1 MSFSYQ
7 DFLRWEETDY
17 DSINV
22 KRIYIDIAEDL
33 IAGILLSQIVYWHLP
48 SKRDGNSKLK
58 VKTGNKLWLAKGR
71 EDWWDECRITPRQFD
86 RAIGILA
93 EKGIIEKKLF
103 RFNGS
108 PMTHIRLIPDALME
122 HINDALTKKNTCD
135 AVNWILTK
143 SENPYLQKCEIQ
155 LDKSVKTL
163 TYNTTDNTTDILTR
177 ASNQK
182 QTARKPFRSIKQESE
197 FDQFWRLYPK
207 KRSKG
212 QAEKTWVKINP
223 DDELYKQILSGL
235 ENAKKSLDW
244 QKDNGQYIPYPSTW
258 LNAKGWE
265 DEYEKARQ
273 KHYVN

>member
-58 VKTGNKLWLAKGR
+58 VKKGNKLWLAKGR

>member
-58 VKTGNKLWLAKGR
+58 VKKGNKLWLAKGR

-182 QTARKPFRSIKQESE
+182 QTARKPFRSIKQESG

-212 QAEKTWVKINP
+212 QAEKTWVKISP
-223 DDELYKQILSGL
+223 DDELYKQILAGL
-235 ENAKKSLDW
+235 ENAKKSIDW
-244 QKDNGQYIPYPSTW
+244 QKDGGQYIPYPSTW

-265 DEYEKARQ
+265 DEYKKARQ
-273 KHYVN
+273 KNYVN

>member
-1 MSFSYQ
+1 LSFSYQ
-7 DFLRWEETDY
+7 DFLRWEEIDY

-58 VKTGNKLWLAKGR
+58 VKKGNKLWLAKGR

-235 ENAKKSLDW
+235 ENAKKSIDW
-244 QKDNGQYIPYPSTW
+244 QKDGGQYIPYPSTW

-273 KHYVN
+273 KNYVN

>member
-58 VKTGNKLWLAKGR
+58 VKKGNKLWLAKGR

-212 QAEKTWVKINP
+212 QAEKTWVKISP
-223 DDELYKQILSGL
+223 DDELYKQILAGL
-235 ENAKKSLDW
+235 ENAKKSIDW
-244 QKDNGQYIPYPSTW
+244 QKDGGQYIPYPSTW

-265 DEYEKARQ
+265 DEYKEAKS
-273 KHYVN
+273 KNYVN

>member
-58 VKTGNKLWLAKGR
+58 VKKGNKLWLAKGR

-143 SENPYLQKCEIQ
+143 SENPYLQKCEIK

-182 QTARKPFRSIKQESE
+182 QTTRKPFRSIKQESE

-223 DDELYKQILSGL
+223 DDDLLKQILSGL
-235 ENAKKSLDW
+235 ENAKKSIDW
-244 QKDNGQYIPYPSTW
+244 QKDGGQYIPYPSTW

>member
-1 MSFSYQ
+1 LSFSYQ

-17 DSINV
+17 DAINV

-58 VKTGNKLWLAKGR
+58 VKKGNKLWLAKGR

-212 QAEKTWVKINP
+212 QAEKTWVKISP
-223 DDELYKQILSGL
+223 DDELYKQILAGL
-235 ENAKKSLDW
+235 ENAKKSIDW
-244 QKDNGQYIPYPSTW
+244 QKDGGQYIPYPSTW

-273 KHYVN
+273 KNYVN

>member
-17 DSINV
+17 DAINV

-58 VKTGNKLWLAKGR
+58 VKKGNKLWLAKGR

-212 QAEKTWVKINP
+212 QAEKTWVKISP
-223 DDELYKQILSGL
+223 DDELYKQILAGL
-235 ENAKKSLDW
+235 ENAKKSIDW
-244 QKDNGQYIPYPSTW
+244 QKDGGQYIPYPSTW

-273 KHYVN
+273 KNYVN